1 MATYSFSQ
9 VDVFGSRP
17 LVGNPVAV
25 VHDATGLDDDQL
37 AAFARWT
44 NLSET
49 TFLLPPED
57 PGADYRL
64 RIFTPGE
71 ELPFA
76 GHPTLGSAH
85 AWLEA
90 GGVPAS
96 ADRVV
101 QECGLG
107 PVELRREGDAL
118 AFRAPDFLRTGPV
131 DEETLGRVVGA
142 LGIEAGQLLDAW
154 WIDNGPGWLG
164 LELDSASTV
173 LSLRPEFAALA
184 VDTGVIGRM
193 SAEQRDASGAEVEV
207 RAFCP
212 GMGINEDPVTGSL
225 NAGFALWLSRAGR
238 LPPSYVA
245 RQGTVIGRDGRV
257 HVSTDDSGGV
267 WVGGSSRTVVR
278 GTVDL

>member
-1 MATYSFSQ
+1 VATYTFSQ
-9 VDVFGSRP
+9 VDVFGSRS
-17 LVGNPVAV
+17 LAGNPVAV
-25 VHDATGLDDDQL
+25 VHDATGLDDARMAEL
-37 AAFARWT
+37 ARWT

-49 TFLLPPED
+49 SFLLPPEV

-90 GGVPAS
+90 GGTPAS
-96 ADRVV
+96 GERVV
-101 QECGLG
+101 QECGVGL
-107 PVELRREGDAL
+107 VEVRREQDAL
-118 AFRAPDFLRTGPV
+118 AFRAPGFLRSGPV
-131 DEETLGRVVGA
+131 DEETLGRVIGA
-142 LGIEAGQLLDAW
+142 LGVGSGQLVDAW

-164 LELDSASTV
+164 LELDTAETV
-173 LSLRPEFAALA
+173 LSLRPDFGALD
-184 VDTGVIGRM
+184 VDTGVIGPLGPD
-193 SAEQRDASGAEVEV
+193 EDADVEV

-225 NAGFALWLSRAGR
+225 NAGFAVWLTGTGR

-245 RQGTVIGRDGRV
+245 RQGTALGRDGRV
-257 HVSTDDSGGV
+257 WINTDSDGV

>member
-1 MATYSFSQ
+1 VATYSFSQ
-9 VDVFGSRP
+9 VDVFGSRA
-17 LVGNPVAV
+17 LAGNPVAV

-49 TFLLPPED
+49 TFLLPPRD
-57 PGADYRL
+57 PGADYRV

-90 GGVPAS
+90 GGVAAS

-101 QECGLG
+101 QECGVGL
-107 PVELRREGDAL
+107 VELRRDGDTL
-118 AFRAPDFLRTGPV
+118 AFRAPDFLRDGPV

-142 LGIEAGQLLDAW
+142 LGIEGPQLLDAW

-173 LSLRPEFAALA
+173 LSLRPAFAALH
-184 VDTGVIGRM
+184 VNCGVIGPM
-193 SAEQRDASGAEVEV
+193 APAERDATGADVEV

-212 GMGINEDPVTGSL
+212 GLGVNEDPVTGSL
-225 NAGFALWLSRAGR
+225 NAGFAVWLGRDGR

-245 RQGTVIGRDGRV
+245 RQGTRLERDGRV
-257 HVSTDDSGGV
+257 HVHTDEAGDV
-267 WVGGSSRTVVR
+267 WVGGTSRTLVS
-278 GTVDL
+278 GSLEL